1 MAHWCLRTKS
11 GKWTIWDLDFSEL
24 DVRSNLVS
32 LTSWV
37 RWFFCRLAN
46 LYIFENRESMLNPK
60 IDVRHL
66 RRQLY
71 GRRFGFLCRQ
81 IIAVHSNVQR
91 TPPQERLISYRHLA
105 TRHQFILTRSN
116 FHEQYR
122 PHFIIII
129 IIITN
134 VLIKWH
140 CHANDAGHF
149 TES

>member
-1 MAHWCLRTKS
+1 
-11 GKWTIWDLDFSEL
+11 
-24 DVRSNLVS
+24 
-32 LTSWV
+32 
-37 RWFFCRLAN
+37 
-46 LYIFENRESMLNPK
+46 MLNPK

-71 GRRFGFLCRQ
+71 GRRFGFPCRQ
-81 IIAVHSNVQR
+81 MIAVHSNVQR

-129 IIITN
+129 IIIITN
-134 VLIKWH
+134 VLIK
-140 CHANDAGHF
+140 
-149 TES
+149 